1 MRNPILGFVNNASF
15 DGLPKLSKVL
25 LNQFFDNG
33 LWLTD
38 YLGGILH
45 WNALLSKCSNDGV
58 GDSEVDDDDV
68 DDTNAEYRYD

>member
-1 MRNPILGFVNNASF
+1 MLGFVNNASF
-15 DGLPKLSKVL
+15 DSLPKLSKVL

-45 WNALLSKCSNDGV
+45 WNALLSKCGD
-58 GDSEVDDDDV
+58 GDSEVLVDDDD
-68 DDTNAEYRYD
+68 TNSEYRYD